1 MMKYFYL
8 LLIPFSL
15 LADNIKESRL
25 AEILMKKDKAVLESE
40 LHEDAWIAPLMIQ
53 AEYYKS
59 NVTDQDDDEAT
70 SIGVSWSQDIYR
82 SGAIGYEQEQAKLEN
97 SIAHKVLRT
106 EFQAMNITVYEYVL
120 ILGIMDLK
128 LKQLTLSIRNKEIE
142 IEAKQARYNK
152 GLIDI
157 SELDTSML
165 ELSNLKNEV
174 ERTELEKLSYLK
186 DLKMLTNK
194 KYKEIKLEEIAL
206 ITLDEFLSKNSVH
219 IQNDEVEHK
228 RLNQKIIHASYLPKV
243 SVLANYK
250 YENSKYRRN
259 IRNDKTNWDYG
270 LSVSIPIDYN
280 ERKNKEIAQK
290 DLLLSQT
297 KYQNRLEE
305 EEMFYNTVRQEVRL
319 LQNRI
324 ANHEEAI
331 DAYNR
336 LIDEVNELY
345 VNGLKTEEDL
355 ITLRNTKA
363 SKLQDVLIDKINV
376 KLSYLKLMKRIY

>member
-243 SVLANYK
+243 SVLTNYK

>member
-1 MMKYFYL
+1 MKYFYL

-228 RLNQKIIHASYLPKV
+228 RLNQKIIHSSYLPKV
-243 SVLANYK
+243 SVLTNYK

>member
-1 MMKYFYL
+1 MKYFYL

-243 SVLANYK
+243 SVLTNYK

>member
-1 MMKYFYL
+1 MKYFYL